1 MEVVV
6 FKKEKIENLIKR
18 SEIDISTVIPK
29 VSEIIRE
36 VKECGDEALI
46 NLTRKF
52 DGVEIDKIKVTK
64 DEIKRSYKRLDD
76 SIIHALKKAS
86 KNIKKFH
93 ERQIPK
99 EWFINND
106 IYAGQIIRPIESVGC
121 YIPGGRAVY
130 PSTALMTIIPAKVAG
145 VKRVVCCTPPQENG
159 FVDDATLVAADIAG
173 ADEIYKVGGVQAIA
187 ALAYGTETIRPVNKI
202 VGPGN
207 IFVTAAKKLVYGDV
221 DIDFLAGPSEV
232 LIIADENAKEEYITA
247 EMLAQAEHDPQA
259 SSVLVTNSTKI
270 ANNVRSLIKKK
281 IKKYKRREIIE
292 KSLKENGKIV
302 ITKNIRES
310 IDFANKYAPEH
321 LVLMV
326 KNPEKYLK
334 YINNAGSIF
343 LGDNTP
349 VSAGDYGLG
358 SNHVLPTGGFAKA
371 CGGLST
377 ESFIKKITVQKL
389 SKKGLLSL
397 KDIVIPLSEYEGL
410 DGHAKS
416 FKKRLEVLKSE
427 HDKC

>member
-207 IFVTAAKKLVYGDV
+207 IFVTAAKNL
-221 DIDFLAGPSEV
+221 FM
-232 LIIADENAKEEYITA
+232 
-247 EMLAQAEHDPQA
+247 EM
-259 SSVLVTNSTKI
+259 
-270 ANNVRSLIKKK
+270 
-281 IKKYKRREIIE
+281 
-292 KSLKENGKIV
+292 
-302 ITKNIRES
+302 
-310 IDFANKYAPEH
+310 
-321 LVLMV
+321 
-326 KNPEKYLK
+326 
-334 YINNAGSIF
+334 
-343 LGDNTP
+343 
-349 VSAGDYGLG
+349 
-358 SNHVLPTGGFAKA
+358 
-371 CGGLST
+371 
-377 ESFIKKITVQKL
+377 
-389 SKKGLLSL
+389 
-397 KDIVIPLSEYEGL
+397 
-410 DGHAKS
+410 
-416 FKKRLEVLKSE
+416 
-427 HDKC
+427 